1 MRCSVSAVLFPLCP
15 IQPCDVISWG
25 PWPFAQCAFLAVDL
39 PYSTTNN
46 SLSAYPAFKNMDTNP
61 ADLARKTLQPA
72 QEGSSPPII
81 EKVKDTLGMGSKSQS
96 GTEPVSGETGE
107 GTVDQP
113 YDQGNQEG
121 EFEYC
126 FSFCQGVGGSG
137 DFGLAG

>member
-1 MRCSVSAVLFPLCP
+1 
-15 IQPCDVISWG
+15 
-25 PWPFAQCAFLAVDL
+25 
-39 PYSTTNN
+39 
-46 SLSAYPAFKNMDTNP
+46 MDTNP

-121 EFEYC
+121 K
-126 FSFCQGVGGSG
+126 SGAASDGVGGEG
-137 DFGLAG
+137 AEGIQGKNLNAGGG